1 MQSLPAW
8 LIPFLPAL
16 QAAQDA
22 ISKRE
27 ADALQYIITVGIVAI
42 LALIYRLDHR
52 VARLE
57 QKLHDPSDGIVVQLQ
72 LTRRFRHWCRNT
84 LFGMRYRLRAVEAAA
99 GIQVVDEHDDFPERS
114 R

>member
-1 MQSLPAW
+1 
-8 LIPFLPAL
+8 
-16 QAAQDA
+16 
-22 ISKRE
+22 
-27 ADALQYIITVGIVAI
+27 
-42 LALIYRLDHR
+42 
-52 VARLE
+52 
-57 QKLHDPSDGIVVQLQ
+57 VVQLQ